1 MLTGVPLFLL
11 HLVVIL
17 ALAVLLGR
25 LAVRLGQPAIV
36 GELAAGV
43 VLGPSVLGQLAPDW
57 AQWLPRPGSG
67 ALIDAVAQLG
77 VLLLVG
83 LTAAELD
90 LGRLRAQAGTLVRIS
105 FWAMLLPLALGAAAG
120 LVVPAALL
128 GPNADRGTFAAYLA
142 VALAVTAIPVISRT
156 LSDLGLLG
164 HRVGQITLA
173 SGALQDAVAWILLAV
188 VGAMATGGVDAGTFG
203 MPMVWLAVMVTAAL
217 LLRPVAR
224 RVLSTADQAPAMT
237 TSTVVILAGAL
248 AAHLA
253 GLEPVVGAFVAGLV
267 AGAAA
272 GDGARH
278 LTTLRTTVI
287 AVLAPVFLAFAGL
300 HLDLAALAD
309 PVVALTAAG
318 LLILAVAG
326 KLAGGYL
333 GARTSGLPRWESFA
347 IGAGLNSRGLIEIIV
362 ATVGLKLGI
371 LTSAAYSIV
380 VLIAV
385 ATSLM
390 APPLLRAAFRREP
403 RPARNGEPHGRGE
416 SERDHPDLHRPGHR

>member
-11 HLVVIL
+11 QLVVIL
-17 ALAVLLGR
+17 ASAVLLGR
-25 LAVRLGQPAIV
+25 LASRLGQPAIV

-43 VLGPSVLGQLAPDW
+43 LLGPAVLGQLAPGW

-77 VLLLVG
+77 LLLLVG

-90 LGRLRAQAGTLVRIS
+90 LGRLREQAGTLARVS
-105 FWAMLLPLALGAAAG
+105 AWALLLPLVLGAAAG
-120 LVVPAALL
+120 FVVPAALL
-128 GPNADRGTFAAYLA
+128 GPAADRVTFAAYLG
-142 VALAVTAIPVISRT
+142 VALSVTAIPVISRT
-156 LSDLGLLG
+156 LSDLRLLG

-173 SGALQDAVAWILLAV
+173 SGACQDSVAWILLAV
-188 VGAMATGGVDAGTFG
+188 VGAMATSGAGPETIG
-203 MPMVWLAVMVTAAL
+203 MPLLWLAVMLLAAL
-217 LLRPVAR
+217 VLRPLAR
-224 RVLSTADQAPAMT
+224 RVLSVADPAPAMT
-237 TSTVVILAGAL
+237 MSAVVIITGAL

-267 AGAAA
+267 AGAAKGA
-272 GDGARH
+272 GARH
-278 LTTLRTTVI
+278 LAGLRTAVI

-300 HLDLAALAD
+300 HLDLAALAE

-318 LLILAVAG
+318 LLALAVAG
-326 KLAGGYL
+326 KLAGGYI
-333 GARTSGLPRWESFA
+333 GARTSGMPPWESFA

-362 ATVGLKLGI
+362 ATVGLRLGI
-371 LTSAAYSIV
+371 LTPAAYSIV

-385 ATSLM
+385 ATSLL
-390 APPLLRAAFRREP
+390 APPLLRAAFKRAPEQ
-403 RPARNGEPHGRGE
+403 NGERHGRGA

>member
-11 HLVVIL
+11 QLVVIL
-17 ALAVLLGR
+17 ASAVLLGR
-25 LAVRLGQPAIV
+25 LASRLGQPAIV

-43 VLGPSVLGQLAPDW
+43 LLGPAVLGQLAPGW

-77 VLLLVG
+77 LLLLVG

-90 LGRLRAQAGTLVRIS
+90 LGRLREQAGTLARVS
-105 FWAMLLPLALGAAAG
+105 AWALLLPLVLGAAAG
-120 LVVPAALL
+120 FVVPAALL
-128 GPNADRGTFAAYLA
+128 GLTADRVTFAAYLG
-142 VALAVTAIPVISRT
+142 VALSVTAIPVISRT
-156 LSDLGLLG
+156 LSDLRLLG

-173 SGALQDAVAWILLAV
+173 SGACQDSVAWILLAV
-188 VGAMATGGVDAGTFG
+188 VGAMATSGAGPETIG
-203 MPMVWLAVMVTAAL
+203 MPLLWLAVMLLAAL
-217 LLRPVAR
+217 VLRPLAR
-224 RVLSTADQAPAMT
+224 RVLSVADPAPAMT
-237 TSTVVILAGAL
+237 MSAVVIITGAL

-267 AGAAA
+267 AGAAKGA
-272 GDGARH
+272 GARH
-278 LTTLRTTVI
+278 LAGLRTAVI

-300 HLDLAALAD
+300 HLDLAALAE

-318 LLILAVAG
+318 LLALAVAG
-326 KLAGGYL
+326 KLAERL
-333 GARTSGLPRWESFA
+333 HRRPHQRDAPWESFA

-362 ATVGLKLGI
+362 ATVGLRLGI
-371 LTSAAYSIV
+371 LTPAAYSIV

-385 ATSLM
+385 ATSLL
-390 APPLLRAAFRREP
+390 APPLLRAAFKRAPEQ
-403 RPARNGEPHGRGE
+403 NGERHGRGA

>member
-11 HLVVIL
+11 QLVVIL
-17 ALAVLLGR
+17 ASAVLLGR
-25 LAVRLGQPAIV
+25 LACRFGQPAIV

-43 VLGPSVLGQLAPDW
+43 LLGPSVLGRLAPDW
-57 AQWLPRPGSG
+57 AAWLPRPGSG

-77 VLLLVG
+77 LLLLVG

-90 LGRLRAQAGTLVRIS
+90 LGRLRAQAGTLARVS
-105 FWAMLLPLALGAAAG
+105 AWALLLPLALGAAAG
-120 LVVPAALL
+120 FVAPAVLL
-128 GPNADRGTFAAYLA
+128 GPAADRGMFAAYLG
-142 VALAVTAIPVISRT
+142 VALSVTAIPVISRT
-156 LSDLGLLG
+156 LTDLNLLG

-173 SGALQDAVAWILLAV
+173 SGAVQDAVAWVLLAV
-188 VGAMATGGVDAGTFG
+188 VGAVATQGGGARTVG
-203 MPMVWLAVMVTAAL
+203 MPVLWLAVMAL
-217 LLRPVAR
+217 VALALRPLAR
-224 RVLSTADQAPAMT
+224 RVLSEADQAPAMT
-237 TSTVVILAGAL
+237 TAAVVIITGAL

-267 AGAAA
+267 AGAARGA
-272 GDGARH
+272 GARH
-278 LTTLRTTVI
+278 LTGLRTVVV

-318 LLILAVAG
+318 LLALAVAG

-333 GARTSGLPRWESFA
+333 GARTSGIPRWESFA
-347 IGAGLNSRGLIEIIV
+347 IGAGLNSRGLIEIVV
-362 ATVGLKLGI
+362 ATVGLRLGI
-371 LTSAAYSIV
+371 LTPAAYSII

-390 APPLLRAAFRREP
+390 APPLLRAAFARAP
-403 RPARNGEPHGRGE
+403 RTERKGERHGRDE
-416 SERDHPDLHRPGHR
+416 SERDHPDLHRPGNR